1 MDPFLIEPG
10 AQTLSPKAS
19 LMTPAQLKQRLES
32 AYPDGTVDVVDLT
45 GTNDHYQVSIVS
57 SAFKGMT
64 RIQQHKHVMN
74 VFDAELKTG
83 EVHALT
89 IKTSLKES

>member
-1 MDPFLIEPG
+1 
-10 AQTLSPKAS
+10 
-19 LMTPAQLKQRLES
+19 MTPDQLKTRLEA

-45 GTNDHYQVSIVS
+45 GTHDHYQVAVTSG
-57 SAFKGMT
+57 AFKGLS
-64 RIQQHKHVMN
+64 RIQAHKHVMN

-89 IKTSLKES
+89 IKTTVKE

>member
-1 MDPFLIEPG
+1 
-10 AQTLSPKAS
+10 
-19 LMTPAQLKQRLES
+19 MTPQQMKTRLEQ
-32 AYPDGTVDVVDLT
+32 AYPDGQVQVVDLT
-45 GTNDHYQVSIVS
+45 GTEDHYQVMITS
-57 SAFKGMT
+57 SAFQGLS

-89 IKTSLKES
+89 IQTRIPEKN